1 MAQVKK
7 LEVKKANDYEKIPTC
22 AYARVSTDSRKQE
35 ESLENQI
42 STYERVIKNN
52 PTYEFMG
59 VYADQGITGTSEKR
73 PQFQEMLEEARKG
86 NIKLIITKSISR
98 FARNTV
104 TVLKAARELKEL
116 GVGIFFEEQNIN
128 TLSEDGE
135 VMLSVLSSF
144 YQEESR
150 SQSENHKLSIRKRF
164 ARGEGMINTT
174 CFLGYDKNEYGELVI
189 NPKEAL
195 VVKLIFGLTVNGV
208 GTGRM
213 AALLGE
219 MDIETVKGG
228 KWANG
233 VLSGIIN
240 NEKYKGDF
248 HIQKYYTPRDKLNQS
263 VRNRGEIQ
271 SYYITDNH
279 PPIVS
284 KELWEEAQE
293 ARERR
298 RRSRNIGEG
307 GTKKYQNRYP
317 LSGLLKCPICGK
329 SLRRAQRYNKKIWWV
344 CSKYLTEGKSV
355 CKGIAIEDAI
365 VVKENITEPTVIEE
379 VIVDGKKHY
388 RYTSEARFNS
398 GECNTEHEESES
410 SSILPSVH
418 RPRRTVIK
426 L

>member
-1 MAQVKK
+1 LAQAKK
-7 LEVKKANDYEKIPTC
+7 IEAKKANAYEKIPTC

-59 VYADQGITGTSEKR
+59 VYADQGITGIFEKR
-73 PQFQEMLEEARKG
+73 PQFQEMLEEVRKG

-104 TVLKAARELKEL
+104 TVLSVARELKEL

-150 SQSENHKLSIRKRF
+150 SQSENNKLSIRKRF

-189 NPKEAL
+189 NHKEVL
-195 VVKLIFGLTVNGV
+195 VVRLIFGLTANGV
-208 GTGRM
+208 GMGRIIS
-213 AALLGE
+213 LLNE
-219 MDIETVKGG
+219 MSIKTVRGG

-233 VLSGIIN
+233 VLKGMIS

-248 HIQKYYTPRDKLNQS
+248 HIQKYYTPSNKMNQT
-263 VRNRGEIQ
+263 VLNRGEVQ

-279 PPIVS
+279 PPVVS
-284 KELWEEAQE
+284 KELWKEAQE
-293 ARERR
+293 GRERR
-298 RRSRNIGEG
+298 KRSRNIGKG
-307 GTKKYQNRYP
+307 GMKKYQNRY
-317 LSGLLKCPICGK
+317 LLGGLLKCPLCRM
-329 SLRRAQRYNKKIWWV
+329 SLRRAHRYKGKVWWI
-344 CSKYLTEGKSV
+344 CSTYLTEGKSM
-355 CKGIAIEDAI
+355 CKGVAIDDVI
-365 VVKENITEPTVIEE
+365 VTKENITEPTVVEE

-398 GECNTEHEESES
+398 GERGTEHEESES
-410 SSILPSVH
+410 GSILPSVH